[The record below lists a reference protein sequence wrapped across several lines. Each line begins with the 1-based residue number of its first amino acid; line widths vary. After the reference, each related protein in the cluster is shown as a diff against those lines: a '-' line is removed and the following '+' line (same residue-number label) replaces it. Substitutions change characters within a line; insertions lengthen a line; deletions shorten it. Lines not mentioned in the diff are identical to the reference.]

1 MGYPWAKDL
10 VHVAFG
16 MVSYEG
22 QSLSTRKG
30 RMIYLDELLDR
41 AVEKAL
47 AIIEEKSPNLED
59 KQRVA
64 QQVGIG
70 AVVYATLSNNRIK
83 DIDFWWDRALNF
95 DGETGPYVQ
104 YAHARCCSLLRRAAE
119 AGGNA
124 AQPRFDAL
132 CDDEAQEVL
141 RLLSRFGEVVHEA
154 AERYEPSMI
163 TRHVTQIA
171 QAYNKFYYEH
181 RILDEDAGA
190 SAARVRLTE
199 ATRDVIRTGLWLIGL
214 EAPERM

>member
-1 MGYPWAKDL
+1 M
-10 VHVAFG
+10 
-16 MVSYEG
+16 
-22 QSLSTRKG
+22 
-30 RMIYLDELLDR
+30 
-41 AVEKAL
+41 
-47 AIIEEKSPNLED
+47 
-59 KQRVA
+59 
-64 QQVGIG
+64 
-70 AVVYATLSNNRIK
+70 
-83 DIDFWWDRALNF
+83 
-95 DGETGPYVQ
+95 
-104 YAHARCCSLLRRAAE
+104 
-119 AGGNA
+119 
-124 AQPRFDAL
+124 
-132 CDDEAQEVL
+132 L